1 VNRHDDS
8 ETIENKKGGNEM
20 NSSTDHQLLVQRL
33 EKLERQNR
41 RFRIGALLVLLIVG
55 LLVVIGAR
63 PANIVQAEKFV
74 LVDQSGRTMATLGPD
89 ANGLPGVSIKDM
101 STGKERVWLG
111 LWGKGTEVGLG
122 LYDQN
127 NKERSRLG
135 ILANGTMRLS
145 VNDDSGKLRAWLG
158 QSGNG
163 KESGVGFYDAN
174 EKERA
179 WIGIAGGTSPRV
191 IFYDADHKESWG
203 AP

>member
-1 VNRHDDS
+1 
-8 ETIENKKGGNEM
+8 
-20 NSSTDHQLLVQRL
+20 
-33 EKLERQNR
+33 
-41 RFRIGALLVLLIVG
+41 
-55 LLVVIGAR
+55 
-63 PANIVQAEKFV
+63 
-74 LVDQSGRTMATLGPD
+74 
-89 ANGLPGVSIKDM
+89 
-101 STGKERVWLG
+101 VWLG

-135 ILANGTMRLS
+135 ILATGTMRLS
-145 VNDDSGKLRAWLG
+145 INDDAGNLRAWLG

-163 KESGVGFYDAN
+163 KESGVGFYDGN

-179 WIGIAGGTSPRV
+179 WIGIAGGTAPRV

>member
-1 VNRHDDS
+1 
-8 ETIENKKGGNEM
+8 M

-63 PANIVQAEKFV
+63 PANVLQAEKFA

-89 ANGLPGVSIKDM
+89 AYGLPGVSIKDM

>member
-8 ETIENKKGGNEM
+8 ETIENKKEGNEM

-63 PANIVQAEKFV
+63 PANVLQAEKFT

>member
-1 VNRHDDS
+1 
-8 ETIENKKGGNEM
+8 M
-20 NSSTDHQLLVQRL
+20 NSSTDHLHLAQRL

-41 RFRIGALLVLLIVG
+41 RFRIGALLLVLIVG
-55 LLVVIGAR
+55 SLVVIGAR

-89 ANGLPGVSIKDM
+89 ANGLPGLSVKDM
-101 STGKERVWLG
+101 SSGKERVWLG
-111 LWGKGTEVGLG
+111 LWGKGKEVGLG

-127 NKERSRLG
+127 SKERSRLG
-135 ILANGTMRLS
+135 ILADGTTRLS
-145 VNDDSGKLRAWLG
+145 ISDDAGNLRAWLG

-163 KESGVGFYDAN
+163 RESGVGFYDGN

-179 WIGIAGGTSPRV
+179 WMGVAGGTAPRV
-191 IFYDADHKESWG
+191 IFYDAAHKESWG